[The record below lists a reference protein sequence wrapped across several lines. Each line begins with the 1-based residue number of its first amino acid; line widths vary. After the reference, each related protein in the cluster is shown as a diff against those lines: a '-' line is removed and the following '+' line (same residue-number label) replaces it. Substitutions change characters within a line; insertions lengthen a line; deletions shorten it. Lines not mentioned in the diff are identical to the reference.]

1 MICNCGHRMRG
12 KDICPL
18 GLCFLHTHADGTVH
32 IHEKGNLPHEH
43 KEVNVFKKLWQ
54 KIKSWFV

>member
-1 MICNCGHRMRG
+1 MRG